1 MVLEPM
7 LAAAGRKLFA
17 SPEWSYELKYAG
29 FRALLVVEGSNVV
42 FKSERGT
49 DLTRRL
55 PEIESI
61 GKSLKRRSLVLDG
74 VVIAGDGSV
83 PSFRTLLH
91 RYAKVGITDLKPK
104 ERVPVGY
111 VAFDV
116 LLVDGRSL
124 VDQTLKQRQLAL
136 RKLIPR
142 SGGGL
147 LRPKSVVGDGAE
159 LLAQAES
166 RGFEGIVAKRLD
178 SIYEPGKRTK
188 SWLKFK
194 AKGEAAKGAGG
205 RSSKRDP
212 WSRS

>member
-1 MVLEPM
+1 MVYEPM
-7 LAAAGRKLFA
+7 VASAGRKLFA
-17 SPEWSYELKYAG
+17 GPDWSYELKYAG
-29 FRALLVVEGSNVV
+29 FRALLIVDGPRVV
-42 FKSERGT
+42 FKSERGS

-55 PEIESI
+55 PEIEPI
-61 GKSLKRRSLVLDG
+61 GKGLKRRSLVLDG

-91 RYAKVGITDLKPK
+91 RYAKFGITDLKPK
-104 ERVPVGY
+104 ERVPVRY

-124 VDQTLKQRQLAL
+124 VDQTLKQRLQQL

-142 SGGGL
+142 SAGAL
-147 LRPKSVVGDGAE
+147 LRPKSALGDGTELFAE
-159 LLAQAES
+159 AQS

-178 SIYEPGKRTK
+178 SIYEPGKRSK

-194 AKGEAAKGAGG
+194 TKGEPAKGPAG